1 MRFNI
6 KALAFTTAICWGGS
20 ILITGLANLIWT
32 TYGVTMSKRIG
43 RALVGVLTVATIGVA
58 GSGCRQDSQSE
69 PEPSKIGIQEQ
80 HEQRKAD
87 LVVQFSD
94 DFSQDYGPPDYFDMT
109 RWTRLYEA
117 QARTEGGYWLMD
129 VLHPPP
135 PGPGL
140 ASLDVVFGGFATT
153 ERTFN
158 PGLAGTNGVEITLV
172 DFSHEKDYS
181 EEMEAPEE
189 IVNWTQNLDH
199 CWSLTVASWQGWV
212 GDQDDDQRGVQLHFD
227 LLRDDGL
234 FVYLV
239 RGLLPE
245 DYEKYP
251 RDGFGRDHSR
261 PNQNLSPRELRDLHE
276 KEIAHG
282 GVFISEPAISL
293 AARVYRTEQEI
304 QDILG
309 RSRRWGLY
317 LTDDASTVYWTLDD
331 QVMDTI
337 DISGYF
343 TSSPES
349 VQGGSFLTVMGLG
362 TYQQNTWRMDDLEVH
377 VSP

>member
-1 MRFNI
+1 M
-6 KALAFTTAICWGGS
+6 
-20 ILITGLANLIWT
+20 
-32 TYGVTMSKRIG
+32 
-43 RALVGVLTVATIGVA
+43 
-58 GSGCRQDSQSE
+58 
-69 PEPSKIGIQEQ
+69 
-80 HEQRKAD
+80 
-87 LVVQFSD
+87 
-94 DFSQDYGPPDYFDMT
+94 
-109 RWTRLYEA
+109 
-117 QARTEGGYWLMD
+117 
-129 VLHPPP
+129 
-135 PGPGL
+135 
-140 ASLDVVFGGFATT
+140 
-153 ERTFN
+153 
-158 PGLAGTNGVEITLV
+158 EITLV

-282 GVFISEPAISL
+282 GVFISEPACSL

-304 QDILG
+304 QEFLG

-349 VQGGSFLTVMGLG
+349 VQGGAFLTVMGLG